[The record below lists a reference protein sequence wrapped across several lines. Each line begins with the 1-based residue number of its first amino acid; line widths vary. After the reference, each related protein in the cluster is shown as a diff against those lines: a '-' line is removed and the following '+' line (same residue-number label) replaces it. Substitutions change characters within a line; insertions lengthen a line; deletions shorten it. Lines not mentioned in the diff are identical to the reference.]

1 MSILTAC
8 PNCQKSFRVE
18 SAAVGKTARCGGC
31 GSKFRVTEVMPVPTA
46 AVAPTP
52 PPALEAALAGL
63 GRVADESPETDVPLL
78 PDFDPVSPPPF
89 VPQFAQ
95 AMSPP
100 AMGSRG
106 GITFQQT
113 LILVVVFGVVCSVAG
128 VGAWSMLRPRT
139 FVEELKAAPKDPQA
153 LAKQIQQQIQANRGV
168 KHFHGKEVPF
178 NGALVVSRH
187 SIDAEVSA
195 YEDTSSWLLVSGPSQ
210 QKEYD
215 NRVKKG
221 WIIRLPPLLAVKLLE
236 SSTHDV
242 FTDGYR
248 YKGNLDFEKTLYHVE
263 ILEGPRKGQKWWI
276 HVINLVKDTDD
287 MDLEERM
294 RDPERQKGKT
304 QGERQLDAL
313 FGAPGGK

>member
-46 AVAPTP
+46 AVAPKP

-63 GRVADESPETDVPLL
+63 GRVADESPAADVPLL
-78 PDFDPVSPPPF
+78 PDFDPAPPPPF

-195 YEDTSSWLLVSGPSQ
+195 YEDTSSWLPVSGSSSE
-210 QKEYD
+210 EYD
-215 NRVKKG
+215 DRMKKG
-221 WIIRLPPLLAVKLLE
+221 WIIKLPPMLAVKLLE
-236 SSTHDV
+236 TSTHDV
-242 FTDGYR
+242 FTAGYR
-248 YKGNLDFEKTLYHVE
+248 YKGNLDFEKTLYRVE

-294 RDPERQKGKT
+294 RDPERQKGKLL
-304 QGERQLDAL
+304 GERQLDAL
-313 FGAPGGK
+313 LGAPGGK